1 MLEIIEI
8 VAMLET
14 MQEIMLETTI
24 VLTMQEILKTLE
36 ATKTQIQAITTL
48 VKLLKKNEKNSFFFI
63 SWKKVLVTFL

>member
-8 VAMLET
+8 VAMLEI

-48 VKLLKKNEKNSFFFI
+48 VKLLKKNEKNHSFLFLG
-63 SWKKVLVTFL
+63 KKFL